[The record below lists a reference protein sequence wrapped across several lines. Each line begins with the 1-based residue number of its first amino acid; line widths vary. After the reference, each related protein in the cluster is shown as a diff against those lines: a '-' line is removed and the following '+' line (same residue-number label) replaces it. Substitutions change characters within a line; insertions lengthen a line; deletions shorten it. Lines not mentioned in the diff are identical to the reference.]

1 MTADLETALLP
12 SWRAGPTRDA
22 VVDFLDST
30 ATIAPEDRLACFDND
45 GTLWC
50 ERPHYLQFDFL
61 VEALGSRVATEPE
74 LRDKVEFGALLSGDS
89 AAMAEL
95 GLPRIAMALTGLF
108 EGIPPHTFGAHVRRF
123 MAEAVHPTLGRA
135 VRSTVYQPMLELI
148 GELRRRDFT
157 VAIVTGGGTEFVRAV
172 SHGLY
177 GVPPELV
184 VGTLIEYDFESGPD
198 GPSLRR
204 SNRLLGVANEGPAKV
219 VNIETQLGRRPVL
232 AAGNTGGD
240 REMLE
245 WAHAVDGA
253 SLALLVDHD
262 DPGREFSY
270 EGSAQTV
277 AEVESITAVARR
289 SGWTVVSM
297 ARDFETVFPPEPAGQ
312 HRREPAS
319 AQGASPAL

>member
-1 MTADLETALLP
+1 MTADLDTALLP
-12 SWRAGPTRDA
+12 SWRQGPTRDA

-30 ATIAPEDRLACFDND
+30 ASIPPEDRLACFDND

-50 ERPHYLQFDFL
+50 ERPHYIQFDFL
-61 VEALGSRVATEPE
+61 LAALGERVATQPE
-74 LRDKVEFGALLSGDS
+74 LRDQVEFEALLSGDS

-108 EGIPPHTFGAHVRRF
+108 EGIPPHAFGAHVRRF
-123 MAEAVHPTLGRA
+123 MAEAVHPTLGRT

-148 GELRRRDFT
+148 DELRRRDFA
-157 VAIVTGGGTEFVRAV
+157 VAIVTGGGTEFVRAL
-172 SHGLY
+172 SLGLY

-184 VGTLIEYDFESGPD
+184 VGTLIEYDFQSGPD

-204 SNRLLGVANEGPAKV
+204 SNRLLGIANEGPAKV

-245 WAHAVDGA
+245 WAHAVDGP

-262 DPGREFSY
+262 DPVREFSY

-277 AEVESITAVARR
+277 AEVESIGAVARR

-297 ARDFETVFPPEPAGQ
+297 ARDFETVFPLESAGQ
-312 HRREPAS
+312 HRLEPAS
-319 AQGASPAL
+319 AQSASSAL